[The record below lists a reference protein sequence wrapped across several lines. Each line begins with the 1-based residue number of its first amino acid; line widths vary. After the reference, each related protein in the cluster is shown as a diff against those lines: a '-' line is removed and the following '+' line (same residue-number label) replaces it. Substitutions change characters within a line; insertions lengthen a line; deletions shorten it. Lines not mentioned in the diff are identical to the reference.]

1 MILSNIQT
9 RSLIT
14 ANLEDTS
21 IKSFRLINS
30 KNIFILKTD
39 NVPIK
44 FIYSMVDFILIKM
57 KNIIEQCHLKE
68 SEEEKNE
75 ELKDIIYNRGGI
87 EFTHEG
93 E

>member
-21 IKSFRLINS
+21 IKNFKLINS
-30 KNIFILKTD
+30 KNILILKTD

-44 FIYSMVDFILIKM
+44 FIYSMVYFILIKM